1 MPADDWLSA
10 MLRNQYASPQGLAPG
25 GGVMA
30 YPAASGQGPNMGY
43 PGAGMGAQQ
52 SPAGAPG
59 GAVPNLP
66 ITPAIA
72 AQLGGQPQQAPPLIQ
87 FGGFHP
93 GNAVNPELF
102 HDLAVTKAKL
112 ASLIGL
118 GQPAAAAQPAQPD
131 PRLGSSVTMGPSAT
145 IGQGQ
150 LLGGE
155 QPSFPARAPS
165 PYGTGIFP
173 GAPGT
178 PPEANF
184 PEPTPT
190 GTPSDTPRPSG
201 ALARYPPSPPK
212 RPTTDSAAP
221 SVPPTGRRAP
231 GFTTVQYQPTN
242 SARNQPTY
250 TALDL
255 SKLFGRG

>member
-1 MPADDWLSA
+1 
-10 MLRNQYASPQGLAPG
+10 
-25 GGVMA
+25 MA

-66 ITPAIA
+66 ITPQLA
-72 AQLGGQPQQAPPLIQ
+72 AQLGGGGAQQQAAPFIQ
-87 FGGFHP
+87 FGGVHP
-93 GNAVNPELF
+93 ENALPPAF
-102 HDLAVTKAKL
+102 WHDLAVTKAKL
-112 ASLIGL
+112 ASLVG
-118 GQPAAAAQPAQPD
+118 GGAAAAPAQPD

-173 GAPGT
+173 GAPTT

-201 ALARYPPSPPK
+201 ALARNPPSPPK